1 MQYLIQKSP
10 NAYMGERVQ
19 CVWNFSFIDAE

>member
-10 NAYMGERVQ
+10 NTYMGERVQ
-19 CVWNFSFIDAE
+19 CVWNFSFIGAE